1 MRMVVALC
9 LSSECRKLICFVLF
23 RVPAFYAKKV
33 YNRLVFT
40 WGWTKLSVRH
50 SLGLSR
56 TPGKSKQLLKF
67 NVSIYITFPSLF
79 CD

>member
-56 TPGKSKQLLKF
+56 TPGKSKQLQ
-67 NVSIYITFPSLF
+67 
-79 CD
+79 